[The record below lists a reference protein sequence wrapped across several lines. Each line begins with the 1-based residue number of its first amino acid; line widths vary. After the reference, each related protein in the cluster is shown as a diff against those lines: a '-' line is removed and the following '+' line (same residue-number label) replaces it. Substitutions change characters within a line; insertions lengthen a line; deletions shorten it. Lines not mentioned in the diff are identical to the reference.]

1 MIIALLEF
9 HHNISYKVT
18 GMVGLSK
25 WKTIEDVLLVLTEY
39 TNMSGGWTDSQPL
52 NDGIDLAYAKA

>member
-1 MIIALLEF
+1 
-9 HHNISYKVT
+9 
-18 GMVGLSK
+18 MVGLSK